1 MSLQAQ
7 LKADFGKDLPISGGL
22 GQTVLDP
29 IKVMTADRELASVT
43 MLDVMRCIYGS
54 LGWHWLVLQWDI
66 ASAETGHIEKV
77 TARVKHAKGT
87 VVITEQRSLYFDVS
101 AVKDRTVGRHTFPI
115 VRLPLPTR
123 MNLPRQI
130 GWFYFDGLI
139 DNTTVDRGLGVSVAY
154 SAPHAKMTIFVYD
167 KGLGDSIQTD
177 PDGCAKLEFE
187 QAVLEFESVSRDAI
201 VVHEHEE
208 RGVRIRLYETEGVMH
223 AVAMAPF
230 NEYFFKMR
238 LTQEDSHEKFLVDCA
253 WQTISTFALLV
264 GQRHGNS

>member
-29 IKVMTADRELASVT
+29 IKVVAADRDLASVT

-54 LGWHWLVLQWDI
+54 LCWHWQVVQWDT
-66 ASAETGHIEKV
+66 ASAETDHIEKV
-77 TARVKHAKGT
+77 TALVKHARGMD
-87 VVITEQRSLYFDVS
+87 VITERRSLYFDLS
-101 AVKDRTVGRHTFPI
+101 AVKDGTAGRHTIPI

-130 GWFYFDGLI
+130 GWFHFDGLI
-139 DNTTVDRGLGVSVAY
+139 DNTAVSRGLGVSVAY

-167 KGLGDSIQTD
+167 KGLRDSIQTD

-187 QAVLEFESVSRDAI
+187 QAVLEFESMTSEAI
-201 VVHEHEE
+201 VIHEQEE
-208 RGVRIRLYETEGVMH
+208 RGVRIRLFETEGVTH

-230 NEYFFKMR
+230 NGYFFKLRM
-238 LTQEDSHEKFLVDCA
+238 TQEDSHEKFLVDCA
-253 WQTISTFALLV
+253 WQTISTFAHLV